1 MHFVSISQCF
11 SPGSVVATVS
21 FLFDESLLDPDPL
34 IIAILGVALAC
45 FAFSS
50 VPSWSISS
58 ASIEVHLEL
67 FLRYLLFDKIERTG
81 VC

>member
-1 MHFVSISQCF
+1 MHNQPILCLSFDMFLIRSKISNCCKR
-11 SPGSVVATVS
+11 
-21 FLFDESLLDPDPL
+21 L
-34 IIAILGVALAC
+34 IAILGVALAR
-45 FAFSS
+45 FAISS
-50 VPSWSISS
+50 VRSWSISS